1 VACETIYSPL
11 ADEGWWESAAPE
23 QREFT
28 PCSVCGKPVE
38 EDARDPDGWAIRCDV
53 SIEYDDMIR
62 WTAHTACI
70 QQAFPHA
77 ASSASSA
84 VPQLAAG

>member
-1 VACETIYSPL
+1 V
-11 ADEGWWESAAPE
+11 DEGWWESAAPE
-23 QREFT
+23 PREFT
-28 PCSVCGKPVE
+28 PCPVCEKPVE
-38 EDARDPDGWAIRCDV
+38 EDARDPDGWAKRCDV

-77 ASSASSA
+77 AHLPFRQQFRS
-84 VPQLAAG
+84 